1 MYLPDT
7 NACIRSMNGSSDF
20 LLEMWRRQP
29 AKNIFTA
36 AIVEAEL
43 AFGVDNSH
51 PSERKANALVL
62 NKSLFP
68 YGTVRFDT
76 RCARAYG
83 LLRAKLKRSGTPIGP
98 MNTVIAATAL
108 THNLIVVT
116 HNTDDFSKVEGLQ
129 FTDWEIVS

>member
-1 MYLPDT
+1 MYLPNT
-7 NACIRSMNGSSDF
+7 NACIRLMNGFSDV

-29 AKNIFTA
+29 AKNIFIA

-62 NKSLFP
+62 NQFLVP
-68 YGTVRFDT
+68 YGAVHFDA
-76 RCARAYG
+76 RRARAYG
-83 LLRAKLKRSGTPIGP
+83 SLRAKLKRSGTPIGP
-98 MNTVIAATAL
+98 MDMMIAATAL
-108 THNLIVVT
+108 AHNLIVVT
-116 HNTDDFSKVEGLQ
+116 QNTDEFSKVEGLQ